1 MPASWAWGPA
11 QRRVRSHPGGCV
23 AGARKRHGVGMS
35 VFTFAGGSAAWN
47 AFIHENPA
55 LESWPVDKVN
65 LPDRTVANPGIVSI
79 NSTA

>member
-1 MPASWAWGPA
+1 
-11 QRRVRSHPGGCV
+11 
-23 AGARKRHGVGMS
+23 MS

-55 LESWPVDKVN
+55 LESWPVDKAN
-65 LPDRTVANPGIVSI
+65 LPDRTMANPGIVSI